1 MRKEL
6 DEALCAKYPLIFAD
20 RNKPMTQTAMC
31 WGFSCGD
38 GWYNILDVLC
48 GMLTSEY
55 RQAKSRYEY
64 YLETGVGNP
73 LWGTKTVTQE
83 DIDKAKAK
91 MDEEAEKVPVA
102 SQVKEKFGGLRFYVD
117 RATEKHYDYINF
129 AENMSYRT
137 CEVCGSPGKRYTD
150 GWHQVL
156 CDAHA
161 KEDGRE
167 MLEMEEEN
175 GL

>member
-1 MRKEL
+1 MKKEL

-117 RATEKHYDYINF
+117 RATEEHYNYINF

-156 CDAHA
+156 CDTHA